1 MTDTTITDATRAE
14 MGRWASIADGARA
27 RVGGAKFG
35 VILATYDAETGSIA
49 TAADVKSTGLLPKST
64 AERYAQWAAAV
75 AQALGFA
82 PEPNAA
88 NADKLAVFVSLAGA
102 AANVPAAHRNGIIER
117 LAAHADSLADLVKR
131 AESLLEEAKEAREPQ
146 ARGARPEGNK
156 PAETVTDEPAN
167 EPVAT
172 AEKPTVTLADALAV
186 VSAHLQAHPDDVD
199 TLDALQSMID
209 AAWQVVL
216 A

>member
-1 MTDTTITDATRAE
+1 MNATITDATLAE
-14 MGRWASIADGARA
+14 MNRWAAIAEGART
-27 RVGGAKFG
+27 RMGGAKFG
-35 VILATYDAETGSIA
+35 VILATYDAETGTIA
-49 TAADVKSTGLLPKST
+49 TAAEVKSTGLLPKST
-64 AERYAQWAAAV
+64 AERYAQYAAAV

-88 NADKLAVFVSLAGA
+88 NADRLAVFVSLAGA
-102 AANVPAAHRNGIIER
+102 AANVPAAHRAGILAR
-117 LAAHADSLADLVKR
+117 LSDHADSLADLVKR

-146 ARGARPEGNK
+146 SRGARPEGNEPHSEAEE
-156 PAETVTDEPAN
+156 PAES
-167 EPVAT
+167 
-172 AEKPTVTLADALAV
+172 PTVEAAAPTVSLADALAV

-209 AAWQVVL
+209 EAWQVVL

>member
-1 MTDTTITDATRAE
+1 MDTTITDATLVE
-14 MGRWASIADGARA
+14 MNRWATIAEGARA
-27 RVGGAKFG
+27 RMGGAKFG
-35 VILATYDAETGSIA
+35 VILATYDPKTGTIA
-49 TAADVKSTGLLPKST
+49 TAAAVKSTGLLPKST
-64 AERYAQWAAAV
+64 AERYAQYAAAV

-88 NADKLAVFVSLAGA
+88 NADRLAVFVSLAGA

-117 LAAHADSLADLVKR
+117 LSAHADSLADLVNR
-131 AESLLEEAKEAREPQ
+131 AESLLAEAKEAREPQ
-146 ARGARPEGNK
+146 SRGARPEGNE
-156 PAETVTDEPAN
+156 PVAADEPA
-167 EPVAT
+167 ES
-172 AEKPTVTLADALAV
+172 PTVEPAAPAITLADALAV

-209 AAWQVVL
+209 EAWQVVL